1 MQDQIRELLGIIDDN
16 SEHLP
21 NGDYLNAMNLLNNLY
36 NHEPAHATIDPS
48 LIHEYLERMKVRV
61 GLRLRVSI
69 NEIINEFIASTINE
83 FIASTATIFDDFGVE
98 LMRQLR
104 VPPAAPVAPDPPVPD
119 IPDRR
124 GLDNPNIPRQ
134 GGVPHFETREQRQEW
149 ILQNGKQECS
159 LCHRII
165 ARGDSRRHQQRQI
178 CEQTRAR
185 YGF

>member
-1 MQDQIRELLGIIDDN
+1 MQDQLRELLGILDDN

-36 NHEPAHATIDPS
+36 SQAQTGGAPRFVPPPFQLNLTQLRDSIGESID
-48 LIHEYLERMKVRV
+48 
-61 GLRLRVSI
+61 
-69 NEIINEFIASTINE
+69 A
-83 FIASTATIFDDFGVE
+83 IFDDFVAE
-98 LMRQLR
+98 LMGQLR
-104 VPPAAPVAPDPPVPD
+104 VPPVPPVPPVPD

-134 GGVPHFETREQRQEW
+134 GGGPHFETREERAVW
-149 ILQNGKQECS
+149 ILQNDKEECS

-178 CEQTRAR
+178 CQQTRSR
-185 YGF
+185 YRF

>member
-1 MQDQIRELLGIIDDN
+1 MQNQLRELLGIIDDN

-36 NHEPAHATIDPS
+36 NQAPTGAP
-48 LIHEYLERMKVRV
+48 RV
-61 GLRLRVSI
+61 MPGHYELNLTGLRDLIGESI
-69 NEIINEFIASTINE
+69 DA
-83 FIASTATIFDDFGVE
+83 IFDNFVAE
-98 LMRQLR
+98 LMGQRR
-104 VPPAAPVAPDPPVPD
+104 VPPVPD

-134 GGVPHFETREQRQEW
+134 GGVPYFETRDQRAEW
-149 ILQNGKQECS
+149 ILQNGKEECS
-159 LCHRII
+159 ICHRII

-178 CEQTRAR
+178 CAQTRIR